1 MLALSVANER
11 GGIVMATIAQEF
23 PNREQTPDLLSG
35 TPRAHATDRW
45 IFVFM
50 AAWFIFVVLVG
61 FIPDAIGK
69 VQAVQAGL
77 RPPFPIVLHMHAVA
91 MGSFLLL
98 LLAQTVMVATGRET
112 LHKQVGIAAFVLVPA
127 LVVIGI
133 ALAPTMY
140 YQTWE
145 ALQVAPASARG
156 TLQQVLYI
164 REDVLLL
171 QISAGVLFA
180 IFIWIA
186 LSARVKNSDLH
197 KRMMFLATA
206 VPLGASIDRMD
217 WLPSSLPTNPWA
229 TDLWIIVAL
238 APMLVWDVA
247 RNRKVHE
254 AYWIWLAI
262 YVPAC
267 LAVDFLWEKPA
278 WHATARYILRV

>member
-1 MLALSVANER
+1 
-11 GGIVMATIAQEF
+11 MATIAGRTFLEE
-23 PNREQTPDLLSG
+23 RRDVLSG
-35 TPRAHATDRW
+35 TPRAGFIDRW

-77 RPPFPIVLHMHAVA
+77 RPPFPVVLHMHAVA
-91 MGSFLLL
+91 MGAFLLL
-98 LLAQTVMVATGRET
+98 LLAQTVMVATGREAM
-112 LHKQVGIAAFVLVPA
+112 HKQVGIAAFVLVPV
-127 LVVIGI
+127 LVVVGI

-140 YQTWE
+140 YQTWD
-145 ALQVAPASARG
+145 ALQTAPASARAG
-156 TLQQVLYI
+156 LQQVLYI
-164 REDVLLL
+164 KEDILLL

-186 LSARVKNSDLH
+186 LSARVKNSGLH

-206 VPLGASIDRMD
+206 VPLAASIDRMN
-217 WLPSSLPTNPWA
+217 WLPSSLPANPWA

-238 APMLVWDVA
+238 APMLVWDVL

-267 LAVDFLWEKPA
+267 LAVDFLWETPS
-278 WHATARYILRV
+278 WHAIARYILRV

>member
-1 MLALSVANER
+1 
-11 GGIVMATIAQEF
+11 MATIAGRTFLEE
-23 PNREQTPDLLSG
+23 RPDVLSG
-35 TPRAHATDRW
+35 TPRAGFVDRW
-45 IFVFM
+45 IFVGM
-50 AAWFIFVVLVG
+50 AAWFIIVVLVG

-91 MGSFLLL
+91 MGAFLLL
-98 LLAQTVMVATGRET
+98 LLTQSVMVATGREA

-133 ALAPTMY
+133 VLAPTMY
-140 YQTWE
+140 YQTWD
-145 ALQVAPASARG
+145 ALQIAPASARAE
-156 TLQQVLYI
+156 LQQILSI
-164 REDVLLL
+164 REDILLL
-171 QISAGVLFA
+171 QISSGVLFA

-186 LSARVKNSDLH
+186 LGARVKNSGLH

-206 VPLGASIDRMD
+206 VPLGASIDRMN
-217 WLPSSLPTNPWA
+217 WLPTSLPANPWSL
-229 TDLWIIVAL
+229 DLWIIVAL
-238 APMLVWDVA
+238 APMFVWDIA

-267 LAVDFLWEKPA
+267 LVVDYLWDKPA
-278 WHATARYILRV
+278 WHSAARYILRV

>member
-1 MLALSVANER
+1 
-11 GGIVMATIAQEF
+11 MATIAGRTFLEERQ
-23 PNREQTPDLLSG
+23 PDVLSG
-35 TPRAHATDRW
+35 TPRAGFVDRW
-45 IFVFM
+45 IFVGM
-50 AAWFIFVVLVG
+50 AAWFILVVLVG

-77 RPPFPIVLHMHAVA
+77 RPPFPIVLHLHAVA

-98 LLAQTVMVATGRET
+98 LLTQTVMVATGREA

-140 YQTWE
+140 YQTWN
-145 ALQVAPASARG
+145 ALQIAPASARPA
-156 TLQQVLYI
+156 LQQLLYI
-164 REDVLLL
+164 KEDILLL

-180 IFIWIA
+180 IFVTIA
-186 LSARVKNSDLH
+186 LRARVKNSGLH

-217 WLPSSLPTNPWA
+217 WLPSSLPANPWA
-229 TDLWIIVAL
+229 TDLWTIVAL
-238 APMLVWDVA
+238 APMLVWDIA
-247 RNRKVHE
+247 RNRKVHQ

-267 LAVDFLWEKPA
+267 AVVDFLWDKPA
-278 WHATARYILRV
+278 WHTTARYILRV

>member
-1 MLALSVANER
+1 
-11 GGIVMATIAQEF
+11 MATIAGRTFLEE
-23 PNREQTPDLLSG
+23 RRDVLSG
-35 TPRAHATDRW
+35 TPRAGFIDRW

-91 MGSFLLL
+91 MGAFLLL
-98 LLAQTVMVATGRET
+98 LLTQSMMVATGREAM
-112 LHKQVGIAAFVLVPA
+112 HKQVGIAAFVLVPA

-133 ALAPTMY
+133 VLAPTMY
-140 YQTWE
+140 NQTWD
-145 ALQVAPASARG
+145 ALQTAPASARPA
-156 TLQQVLYI
+156 LQQLLYI
-164 REDVLLL
+164 KEDILLL

-180 IFIWIA
+180 IFMWIA
-186 LSARVKNSDLH
+186 LSARERNSGLH
-197 KRMMFLATA
+197 KRMMFLATS
-206 VPLGASIDRMD
+206 VPLAASIDRMN
-217 WLPSSLPTNPWA
+217 WLPSSLPANPWA
-229 TDLWIIVAL
+229 TDLWILVAL
-238 APMLVWDVA
+238 APMVVWDVV

-267 LAVDFLWEKPA
+267 LVVDYLWDKPA
-278 WHATARYILRV
+278 WHVAARQIMRV

>member
-1 MLALSVANER
+1 
-11 GGIVMATIAQEF
+11 MATIAGKTFLEE
-23 PNREQTPDLLSG
+23 RRDVLSG
-35 TPRAHATDRW
+35 TPRAGFIDRW

-98 LLAQTVMVATGRET
+98 LLTQTVMVATGREAM
-112 LHKQVGIAAFVLVPA
+112 HKQVGIAAFVLVPA

-133 ALAPTMY
+133 VLAPTMY
-140 YQTWE
+140 YQTWN
-145 ALQVAPASARG
+145 ALQTAPASARPA
-156 TLQQVLYI
+156 LQQLLYVK
-164 REDVLLL
+164 EDILLL

-180 IFIWIA
+180 IFITIA
-186 LSARVKNSDLH
+186 LRARERNSGLH
-197 KRMMFLATA
+197 KRMMFLGTV
-206 VPLGASIDRMD
+206 VPLAASIDRMN
-217 WLPSSLPTNPWA
+217 WLPSSLPANPWA

-238 APMLVWDVA
+238 APMLVWDVL

-262 YVPAC
+262 YAPAC
-267 LAVDFLWEKPA
+267 LVVDYLWDKPG
-278 WHATARYILRV
+278 WHVMARAIMRV